1 MALRTGELDGV
12 VWCGITEAYTVGW
25 ANATKYFLTNNISGA
40 WIGSFLANTKSW
52 EKVPPH
58 LQELFRLCMD
68 SSHYYRQYWYWAG
81 EANLRVNGGKLK
93 LTTIPAEEWKSIED
107 GALKFWDEVVAK
119 GEGEHGCAYDEAHPP
134 LHTLCRQ
141 TQRIR
146 RRGRDVSAFGD
157 NGDVAVFDIYKCDT
171 PSGDMGYGNVA
182 VYDGCV
188 LHLGGASSLKHGIH
202 VCMDFVYERWKART
216 KAMVDLFTV
225 FFLFFYL
232 YIMIRG
238 GWDSSMFALEFD
250 QRNHSVWKPP
260 MAPVKITMTLGMAL
274 MFLQAVAELLKDF
287 CRAIGRKY

>member
-1 MALRTGELDGV
+1 
-12 VWCGITEAYTVGW
+12 
-25 ANATKYFLTNNISGA
+25 
-40 WIGSFLANTKSW
+40 
-52 EKVPPH
+52 
-58 LQELFRLCMD
+58 
-68 SSHYYRQYWYWAG
+68 
-81 EANLRVNGGKLK
+81 
-93 LTTIPAEEWKSIED
+93 
-107 GALKFWDEVVAK
+107 
-119 GEGEHGCAYDEAHPP
+119 
-134 LHTLCRQ
+134 
-141 TQRIR
+141 
-146 RRGRDVSAFGD
+146 
-157 NGDVAVFDIYKCDT
+157 
-171 PSGDMGYGNVA
+171 MGYGNVA

-202 VCMDFVYERWKART
+202 VRMDFVYERWKART

-225 FFLFFYL
+225 FFLLFYL